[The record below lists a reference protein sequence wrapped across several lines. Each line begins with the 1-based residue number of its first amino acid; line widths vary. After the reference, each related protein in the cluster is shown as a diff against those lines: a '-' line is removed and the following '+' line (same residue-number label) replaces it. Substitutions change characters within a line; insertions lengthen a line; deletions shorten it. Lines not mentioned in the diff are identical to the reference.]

1 MIFDLE
7 PIFAAVGAS
16 LPVAYS
22 MDFSAVELDGVRPF
36 TTPIRVA
43 GVFRNRADVV
53 HVDVTASFALDLFC
67 DRCASPMRR
76 EFEIPVRHV
85 LVRELNDESNDELIC
100 IDSVRFELDELV
112 SDDIFLSLPTK
123 FLCREDCKGLC
134 PQCGQNLNEGS
145 CSCKK
150 AVDPRL
156 EGLLQFLDHT

>member
-7 PIFAAVGAS
+7 PIFAGGQEM
-16 LPVAYS
+16 LPVDYS
-22 MDFSAVELDGVRPF
+22 IDFSEVELDGVQPF
-36 TTPIRVA
+36 TQPIRVA
-43 GVFRNRADVV
+43 GEFRNRADVV
-53 HVDVTASFALDLFC
+53 YVDVTARFTLDLFC
-67 DRCASPMRR
+67 DRCAAPMRR
-76 EFEIPVRHV
+76 DFAVPVRHV
-85 LVRELNDESNDELIC
+85 LVRELYDERSDDLIC
-100 IDSVRFELDELV
+100 VDSVRFDLDELV

-134 PQCGQNLNEGS
+134 PRCGQNLNEGS